1 MSDEKPH
8 QDAAG
13 ILMIDDNPVNLRV
26 LTSMLKQSGW
36 RPRPVTSGRLGLQAA
51 RNEAPDLIL
60 LDLNMPEMD
69 GYEVCEQL
77 KADATLADI
86 PVIFVSA
93 LGETLDKVKGFQV
106 GGVDYITK
114 PFQLDEVKARVMAH
128 LELRRQ
134 RLLLR
139 ASYEKLR
146 ESERL
151 RDSLVHMIV
160 HDLRSPLAAISA
172 YLDLFGQEAKR
183 KLGPET
189 QEDIVNAM
197 RATRNMVRMINGI
210 LDVSKMEAQMMKLDL
225 RECDLA
231 QVVGQSLE
239 DLGSLVGTRRLT
251 FESPNAPAVA
261 LADREIVARIVQ
273 NFLANAL
280 RFTPRDGEIRVG
292 VAIEAEHLRIF
303 VADTGPGVP
312 AEFRHSIFDK
322 FVQVDSSASQRG
334 LSTGLG
340 LAFCK
345 LAAEAHGGHIG
356 VDSELGQ
363 GSTFWFTL
371 PRQHFASSL
380 QPPASSQRT

>member
-1 MSDEKPH
+1 MSDQIPH

-60 LDLNMPEMD
+60 LDVNMPEMN

-77 KADATLADI
+77 KADASLAEI

-128 LELRRQ
+128 LELTRQ

-172 YLDLFGQEAKR
+172 YLELFGQEAKR

-189 QEDIVNAM
+189 QEDVVNAM
-197 RATRNMVRMINGI
+197 RSTRNMVRMINGI

-231 QVVGQSLE
+231 QVVRQSLD
-239 DLGSLVGTRRLT
+239 DLESLVGNRRLV
-251 FESPNAPAVA
+251 FEGPEAPAVA

-273 NFLANAL
+273 NFLANAI
-280 RFTPRDGEIRVG
+280 RYTPRDGEIRVG
-292 VAIEAEHLRIF
+292 VVLEGEHLRIF
-303 VADTGPGVP
+303 VSDTGPGVP
-312 AEFRHSIFDK
+312 TEFRHSIFDK
-322 FVQVDSSASQRG
+322 FVQIDASASQRG
-334 LSTGLG
+334 QSTGLG

-371 PRQHFASSL
+371 PRQRSTSDL
-380 QPPASSQRT
+380 QPPASSL